1 MNDSPYYSKSFPAF
15 DVSSLHLAMAID
27 VWWDLP
33 SFAFLM
39 MLKIFSYAYLPSLFL
54 FGDMLVSFPLLWQN
68 TWDKQFKK
76 EERFTLALGFRDF
89 SQWLLGLTAL
99 GLWLP
104 STSG

>member
-1 MNDSPYYSKSFPAF
+1 MFSFIRNCQIVFPNGCIIFPQAMNDSPYYSKSFPAF

-54 FGDMLVSFPLLWQN
+54 FGDMLVSFPLL
-68 TWDKQFKK
+68 
-76 EERFTLALGFRDF
+76 
-89 SQWLLGLTAL
+89 
-99 GLWLP
+99 
-104 STSG
+104 